1 MICVLEYVPSPD
13 RLQRIVHE
21 TELAQIATDEFRSDV
36 MMGLGGGGAHGGGT
50 GEEEPLGDEALAR
63 GYSGGEA
70 ATNTRRLGRQEG

>member
-36 MMGLGGGGAHGGGT
+36 MGLGGAGGT
-50 GEEEPLGDEALAR
+50 QEEPLGDEALAR
-63 GYSGGEA
+63 GYSGGESP
-70 ATNTRRLGRQEG
+70 GG